1 MAGRVTAMDIKLL
14 VATLPEDTKLA
25 PWCRKLGITRQ
36 TAYKWRARYRAEGV
50 AGLEDRSRAPKRPAG
65 RVDASVEDAVVAAR
79 KQLAEE
85 GLDVGPASIHDRL
98 VAQGRPAP
106 SEATIWRIAVRR
118 GQVIPQ
124 PAKRPKVSYRRFERS
139 RPNECWQG
147 DDTHYVLAS
156 DQEVRIINLID
167 DHSRLNVDS
176 LAVAVCT
183 STRVWE
189 AFTRG
194 ASRHGLPAEFLDD
207 NGRAYVSLRGEQP
220 VLFQAHLA
228 RLGVRQIRS
237 RAYHPQTCGKVER
250 FHQTQRRWLAARP
263 AAMTLAQLQALLDD
277 FRGIYNHSRP
287 HRALGRRTPATVWA
301 AQPPAAPATPAED
314 PPVLFGAALVG
325 PSGTISTSGR
335 LIIGLGTEW
344 AHRHVTVVR
353 RGPLIIVIDTHTGEI
368 VRELTIDPTRRYQAT
383 GRPGGGPARASK
395 V

>member
-14 VATLPEDTKLA
+14 VATLPDDTKLA
-25 PWCRKLGITRQ
+25 PWCRKLGISRQ

-79 KQLAEE
+79 KQLGEE

-98 VAQGRPAP
+98 LARGLPAP

-118 GQVIPQ
+118 GQVNPQ

-147 DDTHYVLAS
+147 DDTHYPLAS
-156 DQEVRIINLID
+156 GQEVRIINLID

-183 STRVWE
+183 SARVWE
-189 AFTRG
+189 AFTRA

-228 RLGVRQIRS
+228 RLGVRQIRA

-250 FHQTQRRWLAARP
+250 FHQTQRRWLSARP
-263 AAMTLAQLQALLDD
+263 VAATLAELQALLDE
-277 FRGIYNHSRP
+277 FRSIYNYSRP
-287 HRALGRRTPATVWA
+287 HRALGRRTPATAWA
-301 AQPPAAPATPAED
+301 AQPPAAPPTRADE
-314 PPVLFGAALVG
+314 PPVLFGASLVNAT
-325 PSGTISTSGR
+325 GTISTSGR
-335 LIIGLGTEW
+335 QIIGLGTEW
-344 AHRHVTVVR
+344 AYHHVTVVR
-353 RGPLIIVIDTHTGEI
+353 RGQMAIIIDTHTGEI
-368 VRELTIDPTRRYQAT
+368 IRELTVDPNRRYQPT
-383 GRPGGGPARASK
+383 GRPRGGPARGKK

>member
-1 MAGRVTAMDIKLL
+1 MAERVTAMDIKLL
-14 VATLPEDTKLA
+14 VATLPEDTRLA
-25 PWCRKLGITRQ
+25 PWCRKLGISRQ

-85 GLDVGPASIHDRL
+85 GLDAGPASIHDRL
-98 VAQGRPAP
+98 VAKGLAAP

-118 GQVIPQ
+118 GQVNPQ
-124 PAKRPKVSYRRFERS
+124 PAKRPKVSYKRFERS

-147 DDTHYVLAS
+147 DDTHYPLAS
-156 DQEVRIINLID
+156 GQEVRIINLLD

-183 STRVWE
+183 SARVWE
-189 AFTRG
+189 AFCRA

-228 RLGVRQIRS
+228 RLGVHQIRS

-263 AAMTLAQLQALLDD
+263 AAATIAELQALLND

-287 HRALGRRTPATVWA
+287 HRSLGRRTPGTVWA
-301 AQPPAAPATPAED
+301 AQPAAAPAQRADE
-314 PPVLFGAALVG
+314 PPVLFGASLVG
-325 PSGTISTSGR
+325 PSGTISTSGH
-335 LIIGLGTEW
+335 LVIGLGTEW
-344 AHRHVTVVR
+344 AYRHVTVVR
-353 RGPLIIVIDTHTGEI
+353 RGLTATVIDTYTGEI
-368 VRELTIDPTRRYQAT
+368 IRELTINPNHRYQAT
-383 GRPGGGPARASK
+383 GRPRGGPARARK

>member
-25 PWCRKLGITRQ
+25 PWCRKLGISRQ

-50 AGLEDRSRAPKRPAG
+50 AGLEERSRAPKRPAG
-65 RVDASVEDAVVAAR
+65 RVDASVEDAVVAVR

-85 GLDVGPASIHDRL
+85 GLDIGPASIHDRL
-98 VAQGRPAP
+98 VAQGRAAP

-118 GQVIPQ
+118 GQVNPQ

-147 DDTHYVLAS
+147 DDTHYPLAS
-156 DQEVRIINLID
+156 GQEVRIINLID

-183 STRVWE
+183 SARVWE
-189 AFTRG
+189 AFAR
-194 ASRHGLPAEFLDD
+194 AVSRHGLPAEFLDD
-207 NGRAYVSLRGEQP
+207 NGRAYVSPRGEQP
-220 VLFQAHLA
+220 VLFQAHLD

-250 FHQTQRRWLAARP
+250 FHQTQRRWLTARP
-263 AAMTLAQLQALLDD
+263 PAATLAELQALLDD
-277 FRGIYNHSRP
+277 FRQVYNHSRP
-287 HRALGRRTPATVWA
+287 HRALGRRTPGTVWA
-301 AQPPAAPATPAED
+301 AQPAAAPAHRADE
-314 PPVLFGAALVG
+314 PPVLIGASLVG
-325 PSGTISTSGR
+325 PSGTISTSGHFV
-335 LIIGLGTEW
+335 IGLGTEW
-344 AHRHVTVVR
+344 AYRHVTVVR
-353 RGPLIIVIDTHTGEI
+353 RGLTVTVIDTNTGEI
-368 VRELTIDPTRRYQAT
+368 VRELTIDPNRRYQST
-383 GRPGGGPARASK
+383 GRPRGGPARGRK

>member
-14 VATLPEDTKLA
+14 VATLPEDTRLA
-25 PWCRKLGITRQ
+25 PWCRKLGISRQ
-36 TAYKWRARYRAEGV
+36 TAYKWRARYRAEGL
-50 AGLEDRSRAPKRPAG
+50 AGLEDRSRAPRRPAG
-65 RVDASVEDAVVAAR
+65 RVHATVEDAVVAVR

-98 VAQGRPAP
+98 VAQGLPAP

-118 GQVIPQ
+118 GQVNPQ

-147 DDTHYVLAS
+147 DDTHYPLAS
-156 DQEVRIINLID
+156 GQEVRVINLID
-167 DHSRLNVDS
+167 DHSRLNLDS

-183 STRVWE
+183 SARVWE
-189 AFTRG
+189 AFTRA

-228 RLGVRQIRS
+228 RLGVRQIRA
-237 RAYHPQTCGKVER
+237 RAYHPQTCGKGER

-263 AAMTLAQLQALLDD
+263 TAATLAELQALLDD
-277 FRGIYNHSRP
+277 FRSIYNHSRP
-287 HRALGRRTPATVWA
+287 HRALARRTPATVWA
-301 AQPPAAPATPAED
+301 AQPPAAPATKADEPA
-314 PPVLFGAALVG
+314 VLISASLVG
-325 PSGTISTSGR
+325 PSGTFSTRGH

-344 AHRHVTVVR
+344 AYHHVTAAR
-353 RGPLIIVIDTHTGEI
+353 RGQMAIVIDTYTGEVI
-368 VRELTIDPTRRYQAT
+368 RELTIDPSRRYQPSS
-383 GRPGGGPARASK
+383 RPRGGPARAKK